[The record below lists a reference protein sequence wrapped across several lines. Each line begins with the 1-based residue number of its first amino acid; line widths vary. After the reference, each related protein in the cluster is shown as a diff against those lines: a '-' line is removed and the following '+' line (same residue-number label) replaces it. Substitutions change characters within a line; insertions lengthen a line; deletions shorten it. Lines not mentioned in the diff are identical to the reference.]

1 MIRPK
6 ITAEDLVHSRSREEI
21 QNKLQQIF
29 GTYEDLER
37 MDEGEIPLTIEGDV
51 SYKYMADIERAAVD
65 RDLPETEYLLGK
77 AYDEIAKGYAK
88 KVKKAQRT
96 GETLRE
102 PELPHYETVAR
113 HLYWNTIAELKQMC
127 RNRRLS
133 DEGSKED
140 LIRRL
145 KRS

>member
-1 MIRPK
+1 MIKPR

-21 QNKLQQIF
+21 QDKLQQIF

-51 SYKYMADIERAAVD
+51 SYEYMADIERAAID

-88 KVKKAQRT
+88 KAKKA
-96 GETLRE
+96 GKTLRE
-102 PELPHYETVAR
+102 SELPHYETVAR
-113 HLYWNTIAELKQMC
+113 HLYWNTISELKQMC
-127 RNRRLS
+127 RDRRLS
-133 DEGSKED
+133 DEGGKED